1 MDCRRYT
8 ADSPKPHKQT
18 EPSCLAALAM
28 RVTPPAARDAMPP
41 TMRGGPKG
49 PSGTPHRT
57 AALAAPTPPAT
68 PILLAVSVA
77 ACFPDLRLRFQ
88 CRKFS
93 TPATGTSVTAAKIPP
108 RTALP
113 AAEYAT
119 AVKAEVRFADLGAA
133 TSAGFMFLPT
143 RVRFMRACSQTTLLG
158 YLARSGALA
167 IDLIPIRS
175 DYAIK

>member
-1 MDCRRYT
+1 MPRCLGDAGDSASGKRRYT
-8 ADSPKPHKQT
+8 SYH
-18 EPSCLAALAM
+18 E
-28 RVTPPAARDAMPP
+28 
-41 TMRGGPKG
+41 GGPKG

-113 AAEYAT
+113 AAEFAT

-167 IDLIPIRS
+167 IDLMWLASCPLGKLLTALSPALRTAFGMLCS
-175 DYAIK
+175 